1 MEFKTACKVA
11 FDYFKKEYED
21 DGLNLIEDVG
31 DRWAFFGGTKEHTVI
46 YGKQAIAI
54 KKDGEE
60 ILPFHLFDEH
70 NFELPVSYTHLTLPT
85 NSRV

>member
-31 DRWAFFGGTKEHTVI
+31 DRWAFL
-46 YGKQAIAI
+46 
-54 KKDGEE
+54 EE
-60 ILPFHLFDEH
+60 QK
-70 NFELPVSYTHLTLPT
+70 NTL
-85 NSRV
+85 SFMGSKLLQ

>member
-54 KKDGEE
+54 KKD
-60 ILPFHLFDEH
+60 
-70 NFELPVSYTHLTLPT
+70 
-85 NSRV
+85 